1 MLIIVRNKRRKQQP
15 IELMTGKDLSE
26 AFKFQEVIDMSNL
39 ARKTSLVFAAGCLGG
54 LINSLAVW
62 IFGELGISSALGV
75 SIAPKLTPA
84 WLYPR
89 LVWGGIWGLLFLLP
103 LMKTSIFARGLVYS
117 IGPTLVQLFVVF
129 PMKANKGM
137 LGLDLGMLTPVL
149 VVIFNAI
156 WGWSAAIW
164 LKSTGK

>member
-1 MLIIVRNKRRKQQP
+1 
-15 IELMTGKDLSE
+15 
-26 AFKFQEVIDMSNL
+26 MSNL

-62 IFGELGISSALGV
+62 IFGELGITSALGV
-75 SIAPKLTPA
+75 NLAPQLSPA

-89 LVWGGIWGLLFLLP
+89 LVWGGIWGVLFLLP
-103 LMKTSIFARGLVYS
+103 LMQTSIFARGLIYS

-137 LGLDLGMLTPVL
+137 LGLDLGLLTPVF
-149 VVIFNAI
+149 VVVFNAI
-156 WGWSAAIW
+156 WGWAAAIW
-164 LKSTGK
+164 LKSVGK